1 MATSSVNI
9 DLPGEMICPGD
20 PEYDS
25 VRQVFNGMIDRRPLV
40 VLRCREPAEVVRG
53 VAFARERELPLAV
66 RGGGHNVAG
75 NAVCDDGITIDLS
88 LMKDLRIDPEAR
100 TAVADAGL
108 TLGEFDRGCQTH
120 GLATPLGVVS
130 MTGIAGLTLGG
141 GLGWLNAKHGLSCD
155 NLLAAEVVTADGRIV
170 RAGPQ
175 DDEDL
180 LWGLQGGGGNFG
192 IVTSFRYQLHPVS
205 SVLAGGISYPWA
217 RMREVM
223 RFYRDFMLG
232 APDEL
237 TTAMSLGLDQTR
249 SPVLNIAVCW
259 SGPPDVGEQVLRPLR
274 SFGPPLAVSIA
285 QMPYVSWQSAPDPG
299 FPPRQQHYWKAGWL
313 RDITDA
319 VIEILIDFVP
329 RMPSVTSGVGLQ
341 RMRGAAARV
350 DPTAT
355 AFAHRAE
362 QDDLLILSQWPD
374 PADSERNIAWTK
386 ELFAALSPHLNAAY
400 INNLGSE
407 GLERVRAAYGLN
419 FERLLSLKRTYD
431 PDNIFRLNQNI
442 PPD

>member
-1 MATSSVNI
+1 
-9 DLPGEMICPGD
+9 
-20 PEYDS
+20 
-25 VRQVFNGMIDRRPLV
+25 
-40 VLRCREPAEVVRG
+40 
-53 VAFARERELPLAV
+53 
-66 RGGGHNVAG
+66 
-75 NAVCDDGITIDLS
+75 
-88 LMKDLRIDPEAR
+88 
-100 TAVADAGL
+100 
-108 TLGEFDRGCQTH
+108 
-120 GLATPLGVVS
+120 
-130 MTGIAGLTLGG
+130 
-141 GLGWLNAKHGLSCD
+141 
-155 NLLAAEVVTADGRIV
+155 
-170 RAGPQ
+170 
-175 DDEDL
+175 
-180 LWGLQGGGGNFG
+180 
-192 IVTSFRYQLHPVS
+192 
-205 SVLAGGISYPWA
+205 
-217 RMREVM
+217 
-223 RFYRDFMLG
+223 
-232 APDEL
+232 
-237 TTAMSLGLDQTR
+237 
-249 SPVLNIAVCW
+249 
-259 SGPPDVGEQVLRPLR
+259 
-274 SFGPPLAVSIA
+274 
-285 QMPYVSWQSAPDPG
+285 
-299 FPPRQQHYWKAGWL
+299 
-313 RDITDA
+313 